1 MFKGA
6 EVLVQEED
14 TQNIEEPLV
23 KPLRKQTFSVLEK
36 ETPETIVTS
45 TSSESYIV
53 LHRVPGGTDGQS
65 EPHSQRGC
73 GRQHLPR

>member
-36 ETPETIVTS
+36 ETPETIVTLTDEAS
-45 TSSESYIV
+45 CVV
-53 LHRVPGGTDGQS
+53 LHRVPGRVDGQS
-65 EPHSQRGC
+65 EPDSQC
-73 GRQHLPR
+73 GGGR

>member
-36 ETPETIVTS
+36 ETPETIVRPFCL
-45 TSSESYIV
+45 ESCIV
-53 LHRVPGGTDGQS
+53 LH
-65 EPHSQRGC
+65 
-73 GRQHLPR
+73 

>member
-36 ETPETIVTS
+36 ETPETIVCFP
-45 TSSESYIV
+45 SSGTIRASFATWLWSATFTMVNI
-53 LHRVPGGTDGQS
+53 HHATDG
-65 EPHSQRGC
+65 
-73 GRQHLPR
+73 

>member
-36 ETPETIVTS
+36 ETPETIVHS
-45 TSSESYIV
+45 PSPKSCIV
-53 LHRVPGGTDGQS
+53 LH
-65 EPHSQRGC
+65 
-73 GRQHLPR
+73 